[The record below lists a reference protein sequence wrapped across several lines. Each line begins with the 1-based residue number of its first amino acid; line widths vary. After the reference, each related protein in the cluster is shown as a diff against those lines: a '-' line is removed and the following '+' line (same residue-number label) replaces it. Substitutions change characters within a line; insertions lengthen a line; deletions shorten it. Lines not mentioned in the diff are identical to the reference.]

1 MVRLDPVEIL
11 KKHGVYSDE
20 VGTRLKMIE
29 AVMNKDWKN
38 PVLTKNFTREQL
50 DEMIGQPLVQAGGA
64 FPVPQGLLEKA
75 KEATAIPE
83 AKEIAEQGIALAS
96 EGVPG
101 LGNVGDLKDKAL
113 GKVGELSALKD
124 NALGKMGEAKERL
137 GALASFKPG
146 VAEEG
151 PEADARREAVQAKIG
166 QIIGDLPPVTA
177 IKKKFE
183 GKDPVTGLAREL
195 DYEKSDG
202 FLTMVVKTILN
213 GITDVMGSPLFPTYV
228 RALFGVMFLLSY
240 LQGLPIFGGLI
251 RAALE
256 ITTFIVTTAGT
267 SILSMGNMAGPVGHI
282 VGLMFASVF
291 FVLSAMISFSRKQFT
306 DALVVSANLIPFV
319 GVPISGAL
327 QRADIAGKKL
337 YESQKQVYNSFI
349 DLLGAVFQVKGR
361 VRGGIRFSRRRK
373 NTKKWRTMRK
383 RFGRR

>member
-1 MVRLDPVEIL
+1 MVKLDPVEIL
-11 KKHGVYSDE
+11 KKHGIYSDE

-29 AVMNKDWKN
+29 AVMNKDWES
-38 PVLTKNFTREQL
+38 PVLKKNFTRQQI

-64 FPVPQGLLEKA
+64 FPMPKALLEKA

-83 AKEIAEQGIALAS
+83 AKDIAEQGIALAS

-113 GKVGELSALKD
+113 GKV
-124 NALGKMGEAKERL
+124 GEAKERL

-213 GITDVMGSPLFPTYV
+213 GITDVMGSPVFPTYV

-319 GVPISGAL
+319 GMPISNAL

-361 VRGGIRFSRRRK
+361 VRGGIRLSRRRRH
-373 NTKKWRTMRK
+373 TKKWRTMRK
-383 RFGRR
+383 RFERR